1 MASALSRPDD
11 SERVAGLSSA
21 VDALEAAFALP
32 DYREIEQIGKGR
44 G

>member
-1 MASALSRPDD
+1 
-11 SERVAGLSSA
+11 